1 MKKIRRCEPLLL
13 MLLAGAG
20 HAGEITV
27 STLPSGLGDGHR
39 FDLGG
44 WKLETKGAM
53 AVGSVYRT
61 ENPNDAFTSHANA
74 MDTQNDGDLNYR
86 RGDLVSE
93 SWQGYA
99 QGDLRRGDG
108 GVFVSAKAWYDYGLI
123 HRPVPH
129 GHAPNRYVPGAPLSD
144 DKFTQLGRFSGAALD
159 DAYVYG
165 DYRLGDASL
174 LLRMGQ
180 QVIPWIT
187 PTTILGGIQQV
198 NAMDFNALGRSGTIP
213 EMVNIPTPAFYAK
226 LKATPKLTVDG
237 YYQFKFAPN
246 AYPAC
251 GTFYSG
257 SDYAQPGCDALTLNG
272 TLLSKLLR
280 RNVVTTDQQS
290 LANPLDYIRRAPDDR
305 PYGGEFGFSLSYLFD
320 NIGLL
325 GLFYS
330 NQTSMMS
337 FNQMMRSGPGIF
349 LPAAANQGKAI
360 PVGIAGQFLRA
371 YPDNIHMYG
380 VNFRTRLPD
389 GTGVYSEFT
398 YRPNQPVAWNGAD
411 FLYGVLAGTGPLG
424 YLAAT
429 PSGYLARGYD
439 TFGSSQFNLGASKA
453 LGRWLGGEARL
464 SAEAAVKHLS
474 GLPDAYAMRYGRV
487 GFGQAPSA
495 SSPSCN
501 GSGPSCALDGFVTA
515 NAWGWRAKLEQ
526 HYYGALPGL
535 DLMPSLALAYDVK
548 GYSHDGQFMEGRR
561 SALWRLQAEYR
572 KRYQF
577 ELLYLKTAGGD
588 YNTLQDRSLAMVS
601 AGIKF

>member
-1 MKKIRRCEPLLL
+1 
-13 MLLAGAG
+13 
-20 HAGEITV
+20 
-27 STLPSGLGDGHR
+27 
-39 FDLGG
+39 
-44 WKLETKGAM
+44 
-53 AVGSVYRT
+53 
-61 ENPNDAFTSHANA
+61 
-74 MDTQNDGDLNYR
+74 
-86 RGDLVSE
+86 
-93 SWQGYA
+93 
-99 QGDLRRGDG
+99 
-108 GVFVSAKAWYDYGLI
+108 
-123 HRPVPH
+123 
-129 GHAPNRYVPGAPLSD
+129 
-144 DKFTQLGRFSGAALD
+144 
-159 DAYVYG
+159 
-165 DYRLGDASL
+165 
-174 LLRMGQ
+174 
-180 QVIPWIT
+180 
-187 PTTILGGIQQV
+187 
-198 NAMDFNALGRSGTIP
+198 
-213 EMVNIPTPAFYAK
+213 MVNIPTPAFYAK

-424 YLAAT
+424 SLAAT

-453 LGRWLGGEARL
+453 LDAGWAGRPDCRPRRPSSICPGCRTPTRCATAASVSAKRPARPLPPVTARPELRAGRLRDRQRLGLARQAGTALLRRAAWAGFDAVAGAGLRRQGLFPRWAVHGGAAQRAVAAAGGIQEAL
-464 SAEAAVKHLS
+464 SVRAAVS
-474 GLPDAYAMRYGRV
+474 ENGR
-487 GFGQAPSA
+487 
-495 SSPSCN
+495 
-501 GSGPSCALDGFVTA
+501 
-515 NAWGWRAKLEQ
+515 
-526 HYYGALPGL
+526 
-535 DLMPSLALAYDVK
+535 
-548 GYSHDGQFMEGRR
+548 
-561 SALWRLQAEYR
+561 
-572 KRYQF
+572 
-577 ELLYLKTAGGD
+577 GD